1 MSVGKLGYEP
11 VVWHRIHS
19 KVKLPDFYSVNGALS
34 AKDPNKNFSKMTEE
48 VKVSDTP
55 DPPIEGKKKQ
65 NQYAELRIRIWQEF
79 LQTIWKEFLQTI

>member
-48 VKVSDTP
+48 VSDTP